1 MTFIYHIRV
10 AAICGISCFYGR
22 GQQIFAESIYGEHIS
37 PQILAK
43 FAETFFIFPQ
53 MNHATPKMNNGH
65 AGSAVAAVL
74 AALKS
79 PLQKKKYRYSPSS
92 GWSRDNYSIS
102 LK

>member
-1 MTFIYHIRV
+1 
-10 AAICGISCFYGR
+10 
-22 GQQIFAESIYGEHIS
+22 
-37 PQILAK
+37 
-43 FAETFFIFPQ
+43 
-53 MNHATPKMNNGH
+53 MNHATPKMNNWH